1 MPTLRCLS
9 LSDEADAGPSV
20 SEVDVPLGELRS
32 RLARPGGPTLWLDLV
47 QDGHREVGPG
57 GHGGGGA
64 AEVAEALGLRST
76 EIEGILGQHARPKAV
91 HHADHLAFIVY
102 APVPVG
108 AAVRAAIGGDPEA
121 PDEEAPQPRRGE
133 DQFRA
138 TRIAGFVHP
147 GGVVTVRSDD
157 AFDLASLREAWAQDE
172 AAPLGAA
179 GLAHLVVDTVVDAQ
193 FWAAQWMDDRLDD
206 LEDDVFEAAGRGGE
220 IETVAAALRGE
231 LTRLR
236 RWIQP
241 MSSVIDRLR
250 SETPGAPWTSEITG
264 TLNASDAHRTLDAS
278 PSSAPTPSS
287 APPSSAS
294 PTPSSPPPE
303 VSSRARE
310 LLSLHAA
317 LADHAARTQEWLDSQ
332 HETLTSVVQTHL
344 ALQDQHLNVVMRKL
358 AGWAAVV
365 SIPTLV
371 TGWFGINVPYPGF
384 GSPVGLAIAAVLVL
398 VPTLAV
404 GVVMRRARW
413 I

>member
-1 MPTLRCLS
+1 MTTVRCLS
-9 LSDEADAGPSV
+9 LSGTTDDGWSL
-20 SEVDVPLGELRS
+20 SEVDVPLAELRS
-32 RLARPGGPTLWLDLV
+32 RLSRTDGPTLWLDLV
-47 QDGHREVGPG
+47 QDDGPVDG
-57 GHGGGGA
+57 AGIADGAGPVGGGA
-64 AEVAEALGLRST
+64 ASEVAEALGLRRT
-76 EIEGILGQHARPKAV
+76 EIEGILGRHARAKAV

-108 AAVRAAIGGDPEA
+108 EAVRAALGGDPEA
-121 PDEEAPQPRRGE
+121 PEEEAPQPRRGE

-157 AFDLASLREAWAQDE
+157 AFDLSAVREAWAEDE
-172 AAPLGAA
+172 GAPLGAS
-179 GLAHLVVDTVVDAQ
+179 GLAHLVLDDVVDAQ

-206 LEDDVFEAAGRGGE
+206 LEDDVFEAAGRSAG

-241 MSSVIDRLR
+241 MASVIDRLR
-250 SETPGAPWTSEITG
+250 PETSEGRGSTAAAPGPERTPPPAHPGA
-264 TLNASDAHRTLDAS
+264 L
-278 PSSAPTPSS
+278 
-287 APPSSAS
+287 
-294 PTPSSPPPE
+294 
-303 VSSRARE
+303 E
-310 LLSLHAA
+310 LRSLHAE
-317 LADHAARTQEWLDSQ
+317 LADHAARTEEWLDSQ

-344 ALQDQHLNVVMRKL
+344 ALQDQRLNVVMRKL

-404 GVVMRRARW
+404 GVLMRRARW

>member
-1 MPTLRCLS
+1 MTTVRCLS
-9 LSDEADAGPSV
+9 LSGTTDDGWSL
-20 SEVDVPLGELRS
+20 SEVEVPLEDLRS
-32 RLARPGGPTLWLDLV
+32 RLSRRGGPTLWLDLV
-47 QDGHREVGPG
+47 QDDGPDG
-57 GHGGGGA
+57 GDV
-64 AEVAEALGLRST
+64 AEVAEALDLRGT
-76 EIEGILGQHARPKAV
+76 EIEGILGRHARAKAV
-91 HHADHLAFIVY
+91 HRTDHLAFVVY

-108 AAVRAAIGGDPEA
+108 EAVRAARGEDPEA
-121 PDEEAPQPRRGE
+121 PEEDAPQPRRGE

-157 AFDLASLREAWAQDE
+157 AFDLAPVREDWAHDE
-172 AAPLGAA
+172 GAPLGAS
-179 GLAHLVVDTVVDAQ
+179 GLAHLVLDAVVDAQ

-206 LEDDVFEAAGRGGE
+206 LEDDVFEAAGRSAG
-220 IETVAAALRGE
+220 IENVAAALRGE

-241 MSSVIDRLR
+241 MASVIDRLR
-250 SETPGAPWTSEITG
+250 PGTDDGRGSAGAAHGAAQASSSDRPEGPDG
-264 TLNASDAHRTLDAS
+264 TL
-278 PSSAPTPSS
+278 
-287 APPSSAS
+287 
-294 PTPSSPPPE
+294 
-303 VSSRARE
+303 E
-310 LLSLHAA
+310 LRSLHAE
-317 LADHAARTQEWLDSQ
+317 LADHAARTEEWLDSQ

-404 GVVMRRARW
+404 GVLMHRARW